1 MTGFGRASVEVAGVR
16 YAVEVR
22 SVNHRYLDLKTRLPR
37 ALAPTEGVVRERVG
51 HHASRG
57 RVDVV
62 VAAVAGDQ
70 AGPSKVELNLPLA
83 RAVRDAHAEVAS
95 ALGIPDRIDSGVVA
109 AWPGVLQSVPV
120 DVEDDTLGAVL
131 GPALDAAL
139 SVLVEMRK
147 REGAALAA
155 DLGAR
160 LDTIAEIAER
170 VADRAPEQS
179 RAYRERL
186 LGRLRDLLSG
196 LDVTVE
202 EGRVVHEV
210 AVFAEKADIA
220 EEVSRLRSHVDQAR
234 GLLAQPDEEAVG
246 RRLDF
251 LCQEMFREA
260 NTVASKVQDR
270 ALSALAIDMKAEL
283 ERLREQVQNVE

>member
-1 MTGFGRASVEVAGVR
+1 MTGFGRAAVEVAGVA
-16 YAVEVR
+16 YSVEAR
-22 SVNHRYLDLKTRLPR
+22 SVNHRYLDIKTRLPR
-37 ALAPTEGVVRERVG
+37 ALAPTESVVRDRIG
-51 HHASRG
+51 RHIARG

-62 VAAVAGDQ
+62 VTAVGGDQ
-70 AGPSKVELNLPLA
+70 AGPSNVEVNLPLA
-83 RAVRDAHAEVAS
+83 QAVRDAYAQIAD
-95 ALGIPDRIDSGVVA
+95 ALDIPDQVDSSLVA
-109 AWPGVLQSVPV
+109 AWPGVLQSVPA
-120 DVEDDTLGAVL
+120 DVETGALEATL

-139 SVLVEMRK
+139 GALVEMRS
-147 REGAALAA
+147 REGVALAA
-155 DLGAR
+155 DLGSR
-160 LDTIAEIAER
+160 LDIVAHIAER
-170 VADRAPEQS
+170 VAERAPEQS

-186 LGRLRDLLSG
+186 LFRLRDLLGG
-196 LDVTVE
+196 LDLEVD

-210 AVFAEKADIA
+210 ASFAEKADIA

-234 GLLAQPDEEAVG
+234 GLLAEPDDDAVG

-270 ALSALAIDMKAEL
+270 GLSELAIDLKAEL